1 MDCLNITERIDAI
14 LADPTKFSS
23 RFNQTHPNLCFNST
37 QRLTPAKNP
46 PHPDRKQFSQSEA
59 HLTHPPTSS
68 SRAQKI
74 TRDIFSPHNA
84 QAPNHNFPSGPSQPL
99 GNMPPQSIKS
109 SLHSKNNF
117 FKKPTIP
124 NPITNKPNFFNEA
137 YLKLQIAKVP
147 SKAEPHTENQKVH
160 LASLFQGIEQTARA
174 LTIQRNQSNII
185 NLAAKK
191 GHDQLLQIR
200 AKLEEEIGTIQR
212 CIVLS
217 EQQIQAKARAE
228 LARALELNSNLQK
241 ENFYLQS
248 KLGNFGGKIQTQ
260 IVDQNRLV
268 ETNHYQIEEQ
278 REIFF
283 VSKNGIDQE
292 CAKIL
297 KEMQEDFDRNEDLI
311 SESLAQT
318 IQEIESKKN
327 ILKDSKPEVE
337 RFRSEMLSG
346 LKTSEQEIRRLEHDR
361 AIQKISQY
369 QESLKTLDVEISL
382 RDAANKTL
390 ESELRRRKDFHRQKQ
405 DEFNSEHNH

>member
-1 MDCLNITERIDAI
+1 MDCVNITERIDAI

-46 PHPDRKQFSQSEA
+46 SHPDRKQFSQSEA
-59 HLTHPPTSS
+59 RLTHPPSTP
-68 SRAQKI
+68 SRTQKI

-84 QAPNHNFPSGPSQPL
+84 QAPNYNFPSGPHQPL

-117 FKKPTIP
+117 FKKPT
-124 NPITNKPNFFNEA
+124 TNKPNFFNEA

-147 SKAEPHTENQKVH
+147 AKTEPHTENQKVH

-200 AKLEEEIGTIQR
+200 EKLEEEIGTIQR
-212 CIVLS
+212 CIALS
-217 EQQIQAKARAE
+217 EKQAQSKARVE

-260 IVDQNRLV
+260 IVDQNKLV

-283 VSKNGIDQE
+283 VTKNAIDQE

-297 KEMQEDFDRNEDLI
+297 KEMQEDYDRNEDLI

-318 IQEIESKKN
+318 SQEIESKKI

-337 RFRSEMLSG
+337 RFRNEMLSG
-346 LKTSEQEIRRLEHDR
+346 LKTSEQEFRRLEHDR
-361 AIQKISQY
+361 AIQKISSY
-369 QESLKTLDVEISL
+369 QASLKTLDVEISL
-382 RDAANKTL
+382 RDAANKNL
-390 ESELRRRKDFHRQKQ
+390 ESELRLKKDFHRQKQ
-405 DEFNSEHNH
+405 DQFNFEHNQ